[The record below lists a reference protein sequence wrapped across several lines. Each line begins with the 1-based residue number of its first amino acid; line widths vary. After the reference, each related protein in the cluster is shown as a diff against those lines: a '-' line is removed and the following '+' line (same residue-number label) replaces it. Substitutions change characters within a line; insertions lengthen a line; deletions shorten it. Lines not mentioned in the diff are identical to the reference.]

1 MTSNT
6 FMLTMTALFVLISLN
21 GVLAFGSGDIASTSG
36 LEDRCYRHGDI
47 ENTLLDLLY
56 TVGTGTSG
64 SLIKSFIKK
73 AVSGGKGKK
82 FDEKNVKRV
91 YFGFRQL
98 TTVVAVLGFL
108 SFGYATREFEVTE
121 ERLGTYRNEEHID
134 NPSGY
139 ADAPEGPPNKV
150 SGYHK
155 LRGGLKKGEL
165 DFDRNAMKNYIANE
179 DGEWDTSS
187 EFIRKNLV
195 ACVELGRRARQDD
208 NDEQMWEAL
217 RLLGTALHTLEDYA
231 AHSNFIEVA
240 LQSLGY
246 ENVFTHVGENVRFD
260 SPNGKKVSPIVT
272 GTFGGLDFFHSMCG
286 EVSDK
291 LSSNGVGDLS
301 TKLSQS
307 KDSNVDNIR
316 KIITKLLKSK
326 DKGEKDDSDDGHAD
340 ADQKVNR
347 LEEIRKHA
355 KDNTNMNED
364 EFHSMVMEVL
374 TIHDDITRAIEAVM
388 DKIPFINELLD
399 EASNTLQVFIY
410 STIEPVLSPIL
421 KNLKDAMFEVS
432 AGVIDDHSQRIV
444 FNDPNA
450 SDPTHSMLAKDH
462 FGNILNGPAG
472 RLAKVVITHAVNTV
486 VKDGWDGD
494 RDPRS
499 IADDCIQAL
508 HHPDFQNGSQIQKD
522 MVNFVKD
529 ATKFR
534 QYHGARQG
542 LQGLAASGTLDK
554 VPGGKELS
562 EGMNALHMGGA
573 DKNMSVERSKNNSS
587 GHQSSGDS
595 QGSKYGRSNDEYG
608 SRNNQSSTY
617 SSHDYGNQHPS
628 GKTQHQSSGY
638 GGDSTYGSSG
648 GYSGSGNDHSSD
660 RHQQSSGYGSTG
672 GYGGSGNDHSSGR
685 HQQSSGYG
693 GGSTYGSSGGYGGSG
708 NDHSSGRHQQSSG
721 YGGGSTYGSSG
732 GYGGSG
738 NDHSSGR
745 HQQSSGYGGGS
756 TYGSSGGYGGSGND
770 HSSGRHQQSSGYG
783 GGSTYGSSGGY
794 GGSGN
799 DHSSDRHQQSSGY
812 GST

>member
-1 MTSNT
+1 MK
-6 FMLTMTALFVLISLN
+6 
-21 GVLAFGSGDIASTSG
+21 STSTI
-36 LEDRCYRHGDI
+36 H
-47 ENTLLDLLY
+47 LDMPMHQKVLQ
-56 TVGTGTSG
+56 TKSVVTTS
-64 SLIKSFIKK
+64 F
-73 AVSGGKGKK
+73 V
-82 FDEKNVKRV
+82 E
-91 YFGFRQL
+91 
-98 TTVVAVLGFL
+98 
-108 SFGYATREFEVTE
+108 
-121 ERLGTYRNEEHID
+121 
-134 NPSGY
+134 
-139 ADAPEGPPNKV
+139 
-150 SGYHK
+150 
-155 LRGGLKKGEL
+155 
-165 DFDRNAMKNYIANE
+165 NYIANE

-522 MVNFVKD
+522 MVNFVKEWIESQGNEKNEVLKRLEKD
-529 ATKFR
+529 SVLEHRNTTDNLSGGSAAPNDQEKYG

-587 GHQSSGDS
+587 GHQS
-595 QGSKYGRSNDEYG
+595 
-608 SRNNQSSTY
+608 
-617 SSHDYGNQHPS
+617 GNQHPS

-638 GGDSTYGSSG
+638 GGGSTYGSSG
-648 GYSGSGNDHSSD
+648 GYGGSGNDHSSGRHQQSSGYGSTGGYGGSGND
-660 RHQQSSGYGSTG
+660 HSSGRHQQSSGYGSTG

-708 NDHSSGRHQQSSG
+708 NDYSSGRHQQSSG
-721 YGGGSTYGSSG
+721 YGGGYGESGNTYGSSSH
-732 GYGGSG
+732 GSNTG
-738 NDHSSGR
+738 
-745 HQQSSGYGGGS
+745 
-756 TYGSSGGYGGSGND
+756 YGSSNTHGSSYGLGGDSDQYTSRNGGSYRSGNEYG
-770 HSSGRHQQSSGYG
+770 SGQNS
-783 GGSTYGSSGGY
+783 YGSS
-794 GGSGN
+794 
-799 DHSSDRHQQSSGY
+799 RHY
-812 GST
+812 

>member
-91 YFGFRQL
+91 YFGVSAIYSRDLSQALDVSGLKIASPKQL

-587 GHQSSGDS
+587 GHQS
-595 QGSKYGRSNDEYG
+595 
-608 SRNNQSSTY
+608 
-617 SSHDYGNQHPS
+617 GNQHPS

-638 GGDSTYGSSG
+638 GGGSTYGSSG
-648 GYSGSGNDHSSD
+648 GYGGSGNDYSSD

-693 GGSTYGSSGGYGGSG
+693 GGSTYGSSGSYGGSG

-732 GYGGSG
+732 GY
-738 NDHSSGR
+738 
-745 HQQSSGYGGGS
+745 
-756 TYGSSGGYGGSGND
+756 
-770 HSSGRHQQSSGYG
+770 
-783 GGSTYGSSGGY
+783 
-794 GGSGN
+794 
-799 DHSSDRHQQSSGY
+799 
-812 GST
+812 